1 MDGEGRYTRSWKCQV
16 SVGELYRWILAKL
29 SDKDIKRA
37 LHKYRD
43 LMPRQSDWNRKLT
56 QATNVPELGF
66 RYLYRCGQIDETN
79 HRTMQKMLKYIDRQD
94 VLPYFDTIL
103 YNTNNANCS
112 IEELQQLL
120 LDRVDV
126 FLRATSAL
134 TEDEVHPEPPYEI
147 QCQSLEDRRFT
158 RSLTKRKSCDPLQCM
173 TFAKRAR
180 RQFASHDDSP
190 SSSSS
195 TQDDQDAGTSCGQAY
210 SAIKAC
216 TLSGP
221 ALQTILNA
229 SLVNMMSVIQ
239 MSNSSSSNPTQSRP
253 PHPTISNI
261 SNFLTNPTFN
271 TLYNAGLLAHPRMPN
286 LLSMI
291 RFHFATVRPNRPAE
305 MPPFPHL
312 PLHHSNTS
320 AEQRAEI
327 FQRQLMLCGG
337 VGVTASDN
345 DSLIHFFC
353 RIRMRI
359 KLDLGN
365 SRETLQN
372 FIVSDRHDPFS
383 RQMDIY
389 LQAVNLLRSRNG
401 SEFCCTF
408 RFNRLDHLEAFWSDY
423 TSGALKKL
431 LMANLMGSDKT
442 SLVGHSSWLEN
453 EGINTSTETPSE
465 TPGPS
470 RRHST
475 CRRNRTASSG
485 RPSSILSP
493 LDELQ
498 SVMLSVR
505 RQIYHTNFSDLT
517 PNPAAAAQA
526 AAQQNATGNNPI
538 FTNAFGIG
546 HAQVRR
552 QNLPVDPNTRPP
564 TPAPDFDIN
573 LFVPRLEYENGRML
587 LMRNERAIPSLP
599 RLVAASQVV
608 SSTSGNNIVPLNL
621 PSNSGIV
628 LESVFH

>member
-1 MDGEGRYTRSWKCQV
+1 MDGESRYTRSWKCQV

-103 YNTNNANCS
+103 YNSNTANFS
-112 IEELQQLL
+112 IEELQKQL

-126 FLRATSAL
+126 FLRASTAL
-134 TEDEVHPEPPYEI
+134 TEDEVHPLPPYEI

-158 RSLTKRKSCDPLQCM
+158 RSLTKRKSCDPLLCM

-180 RQFASHDDSP
+180 KQCVSHDDSP

-195 TQDDQDAGTSCGQAY
+195 QDDQDAGASRAQAY

-229 SLVNMMSVIQ
+229 SLFNVISVIH
-239 MSNSSSSNPTQSRP
+239 MSNSSSSNPNQPRFPYST
-253 PHPTISNI
+253 I
-261 SNFLTNPTFN
+261 SNFLSNPTFSAI
-271 TLYNAGLLAHPRMPN
+271 YNSGLLSHPRMPN

-291 RFHFATVRPNRPAE
+291 RFHFAAVRPSRPPE
-305 MPPFPHL
+305 IPPFAHL
-312 PLHHSNTS
+312 PFHQANPPT
-320 AEQRAEI
+320 EQRVEV
-327 FQRQLMLCGG
+327 FQRQLMLSGG

-345 DSLIHFFC
+345 DSLIRYYC
-353 RIRMRI
+353 RIRLRI

-365 SRETLQN
+365 SREILQN
-372 FIVSDRHDPFS
+372 FIASDRHDPFS

-389 LQAVNLLRSRNG
+389 LQAVNLLRNRIG

-431 LMANLMGSDKT
+431 LIANLLASDKT
-442 SLVGHSSWLEN
+442 SFVGHGSWLEN
-453 EGINTSTETPSE
+453 EDISTSTATSSE
-465 TPGPS
+465 TPGPI

-475 CRRNRTASSG
+475 SRRNRNTSSG
-485 RPSSILSP
+485 HPSRTFSP
-493 LDELQ
+493 FDELQ
-498 SVMLSVR
+498 KVMIALR
-505 RQIYHTNFSDLT
+505 RQIYQSNTSELNQT
-517 PNPAAAAQA
+517 PAQA
-526 AAQQNATGNNPI
+526 ATQAAMQHPAVINNPVLA
-538 FTNAFGIG
+538 NVFGLG
-546 HAQVRR
+546 HAHIRR
-552 QNLPVDPNTRPP
+552 QNLQGDQSTHPP
-564 TPAPDFDIN
+564 APAPDFDIN

-599 RLVAASQVV
+599 RLLAASQIV
-608 SSTSGNNIVPLNL
+608 SSSSGNNASSLNL
-621 PSNSGIV
+621 PSTSGIA
-628 LESVFH
+628 LEPVFH